1 MGGRN
6 MNEAIDGE
14 ALTKG
19 LSSVIVALCADYAR
33 REAAILGGKISP
45 RTKMEYKYIN
55 HNIYEGAAEIVGER
69 FARLYIDE
77 IGNKVGYAYT
87 AHPAVSEVEYKLE
100 KRAVRVNIARR
111 LHLWD

>member
-6 MNEAIDGE
+6 INEATEGE
-14 ALTKG
+14 ALVKS
-19 LSSVIVALCADYAR
+19 LSSVIVALCADYGR
-33 REAAILGGKISP
+33 RESAILSGEISP

-77 IGNKVGYAYT
+77 IGYKVGYAYT
-87 AHPAVSEVEYKLE
+87 AHPAVSETEYKLE
-100 KRAVRVNIARR
+100 KRAVRENIARR